1 MPKKLLDLIPGPTP
15 RTPPVLDAVDRAIVQ
30 ALFEDGRL
38 PNATLARV
46 VGVAES
52 TCLGRVRALRERGV
66 ITGIHAAI
74 APSMVGLPVEAMIA
88 VRFSGHV
95 REQVEAFRAEVAHLP
110 GVISAI
116 HVSGANDYLLHV
128 AATSSDALRDLILD
142 QLTSRPGVAN
152 VETSLIFEVTR
163 GTAMI

>member
-1 MPKKLLDLIPGPTP
+1 MPKKIHDLAPGPAP
-15 RTPPVLDAVDRAIVQ
+15 RTPPVLDEIDRALLQ

-38 PNATLARV
+38 PNATLARA

-52 TCLGRVRALRERGV
+52 TCLGRIRALRERGV
-66 ITGIHAAI
+66 ITGIHATI
-74 APSMVGLPVEAMIA
+74 DPSMVGLPVEAMIA

-95 REQVEAFRAEVAHLP
+95 REQVEAFRAEVPHLR

-116 HVSGANDYLLHV
+116 HVSGANDYLVHV

-142 QLTSRPGVAN
+142 QLTNRPGVAN

-163 GTAMI
+163 GTAMV